1 MQTHMKKKAQVS
13 KLPQEAINSVKEQTN
28 KTYTTF
34 TIKKLKTDLCY
45 SPAVLDE
52 ETVVD
57 VCFTSMEVQPGLFRK
72 IADT

>member
-1 MQTHMKKKAQVS
+1 MQTHMKKKAKVS

-28 KTYTTF
+28 VQNAHN
-34 TIKKLKTDLCY
+34 KKIDLCY